1 MSNRWFI
8 SGDTHRKYTI
18 ARFNQV
24 PDGANCIILGDAGI
38 NYSLDEQDLQLKKKI
53 AALDRTYYLVR
64 GNHEE
69 RPENIATMRWD
80 FDPKVQGEV
89 YLEDAY
95 PNIRYFKDGG
105 EYNINGYSVLVIG
118 GAYSVD
124 KYWRLEGLPEDT
136 NVWTGWFKDEQ
147 LSKSEMERIYNQTKG
162 KRYDYVLTHTCPIS
176 WRPIDLFLTSINQ
189 STVDTS
195 MELFLQG
202 IEYNIQ
208 YKSWYWGHYH
218 ADRTTFISETA
229 QTRKMLFGA
238 VEEVFMEVE

>member
-1 MSNRWFI
+1 MNNRWFI

-18 ARFNQV
+18 ARFNNV

-38 NYSLDEQDLQLKKKI
+38 NYTCDEQDVYLKNKI
-53 AALDRTYYLVR
+53 AALNRTYYLVR
-64 GNHEE
+64 GNHEM
-69 RPENIATMRWD
+69 RPDHLPNLITE
-80 FDPKVQGEV
+80 FDSNVQGEIM
-89 YLEDAY
+89 LEPQY
-95 PNIRYFKDGG
+95 PNIRYFIDGG

-124 KYWRLEGLPEDT
+124 KYWRLDGLSEDT
-136 NVWTGWFKDEQ
+136 EVWTGWFKDEQ
-147 LSKSEMERIYNQTKG
+147 LSETERQDIFNRVKG
-162 KRYDYVLTHTCPIS
+162 KSYDYVLTHTCPMS

-195 MELFLQG
+195 TELFLQG

-218 ADRTTFISETA
+218 DDRTTFISETS
-229 QTRKMLFGA
+229 QMQKMMFGS
-238 VEEVFMEVE
+238 VEEIFMEAE